1 MIITLDMIQTLAVA
15 AVVLYAGQFLKKRIT
30 LFEKFCIP
38 APVIGGVLFSM
49 ITLGGYVSGIF
60 QFSFDMTLES
70 VCMIGF
76 FTSVGFGASLKPLKE
91 GGKQILIFV
100 GLVVALVIL
109 QNVVAIG
116 LSPIVGVNPL
126 LAMCTG
132 SIPMIGGH
140 GSAGA
145 FGPVLKAAGVEGAT
159 SVAMAAATFGLVGG
173 SIIGGPLGKRLIE
186 KYKLTKGLEHRK
198 EEIINEADAEVKKGI
213 LEGNLAKGAYQ
224 LVIAMGIGTIVSY
237 LLGLTGLEFPAYI
250 GSMIAAAVI
259 RNVGDLTHVYEIHE
273 FEISEIGA
281 VFLSFFLSMALMDL
295 KLWELAALATPMI
308 VLLLAQILLMMT
320 FAYFVVFRALSKDYD
335 AAIMVSGACGFGMGA
350 TPNAMANMQALTD
363 KYLPS
368 PKAFLII
375 PVVGSLF
382 VDFINS
388 IAITLFIN
396 ILS

>member
-15 AVVLYAGQFLKKRIT
+15 AVVLYTGQFLKKRIA
-30 LFEKFCIP
+30 LFERFCIP

-49 ITLGGYVSGIF
+49 ITLGGYVSGLF

-100 GLVVALVIL
+100 GLVIALVVL

-116 LSPIVGVNPL
+116 LSPVVGVNPL

-145 FGPVLKAAGVEGAT
+145 FGPVLKAAGVESAT

-186 KYKLTKGLEHRK
+186 KHKLTKGLEHRK
-198 EEIINEADAEVKKGI
+198 EAIINEADAEVKKGI

-308 VLLLAQILLMMT
+308 VLLLAQMLLMMT
-320 FAYFVVFRALSKDYD
+320 FAYFIVFRALGKDYD

-388 IAITLFIN
+388 ITITLFIN

>member
-15 AVVLYAGQFLKKRIT
+15 AVVLYTGQFLKKRIA

-145 FGPVLKAAGVEGAT
+145 FGPVLRAAGVEGAT

-259 RNVGDLTHVYEIHE
+259 RNIGDLTHVYEIHE

-320 FAYFVVFRALSKDYD
+320 FAYFVVFRALGKDYD

>member
-15 AVVLYAGQFLKKRIT
+15 AVVLYVGQFLKKRIH
-30 LFEKFCIP
+30 LFERFCIP
-38 APVIGGVLFSM
+38 APVIGGVLFSL
-49 ITLGGYVSGIF
+49 ITLGGYVSGLF
-60 QFSFDMTLES
+60 RFSFDMTLES

-76 FTSVGFGASLKPLKE
+76 FTSVGYGASLKPLKE

-100 GLVVALVIL
+100 VLVIGLVIL
-109 QNVVAIG
+109 QNLVAIS
-116 LSPIVGVNPL
+116 LAPVVGVNPL

-145 FGPVLKAAGVEGAT
+145 SGPVLKAAGVESAT

-173 SIIGGPLGKRLIE
+173 SIIGGPLAKRLIE
-186 KYKLTKGLEHRK
+186 KHKLTKGLESRK
-198 EEIINEADAEVKKGI
+198 EELIQEADEEGKKSI

-224 LVIAMGIGTIVSY
+224 IVLAMGVGTIVSY
-237 LLGLTGLEFPAYI
+237 LLGLTGLHFPAYI
-250 GSMIAAAVI
+250 GAMIAAAVI
-259 RNVGDLTHVYEIHE
+259 RNVGDLTHVYEVHE

-281 VFLSFFLSMALMDL
+281 VFLSFFLSMALMNL
-295 KLWELAALATPMI
+295 QLWDLAALAAPMI
-308 VLLLAQILLMMT
+308 VLLLAQVVLMMA
-320 FAYFVVFRALSKDYD
+320 FSYFVVFRALGKDYD
-335 AAIMVSGACGFGMGA
+335 AAIMVSGTCGFGMGA

-388 IAITLFIN
+388 IAISVFIN